1 MSPTTDTVRILA
13 DPESS
18 FIDKR
23 RYAAV
28 FSRDFGWRPN
38 DLLDVP
44 SALPATN
51 LVVEQGLENAAMLS
65 FLPSNIRV
73 NDVRDDERR
82 DILGLSYN
90 SLVDW
95 HIWIDQESVLCF
107 HNRFNPP
114 VAAYTDHFDR
124 SDFSALTR
132 TAFDQAVGRTRNP
145 NVLALDDALL
155 GTIANLKDILGL
167 ELPDAKMSISALFN
181 AIILAR
187 AVEDFDARTGAHG
200 DANSLLDYV
209 RNQNVSI
216 GRAIEH
222 LMAERTHSQVTDKL
236 YDSRALDP
244 FDGLS
249 ASSRIRL
256 VEGFYQHEAVPYAY
270 DFSVMSKY
278 ALSKLY
284 ERYVSVMRDEQA
296 VQMAWWPSVPE
307 DGGNKELGG
316 VYTPQYIASFF
327 AKYLRKNL
335 PPREFS
341 GVTVADPACG
351 SGVFLR
357 AVTEEKLLAN
367 DVPVSGAVGPSLESI
382 FGVDVDANA
391 VAAARLSLALLH
403 LAAAG
408 ELPDDVPIERGDS
421 LEIFASVSDVPGPFD
436 AVMVNPPFVR
446 TELQSDDLRTAIRQ
460 HTGVA
465 VRGKADA
472 YLAFLILSILALKP
486 NGYGCF
492 VMPQQF
498 LTSPNLKRLRDW
510 VMERAWVHVVAD
522 LSAIRVFKANVYVSL
537 LIVQKKDISNE
548 DVPPVSVIRCQ
559 RNVGS
564 ALVDFL
570 DGNHRRTSS
579 YSIFQS
585 QQESLERTTW
595 SVPFP
600 EETDLLCKLDAMP
613 RLNEVAIVRQ
623 GMITGAD
630 DVFIVDSQEIPENE
644 REIYQSFLPD
654 AMIGRFALPKESGK
668 RVFYPFLEG
677 APVDVS
683 QMEKYFP
690 ETWERLNKSRDALS
704 SRKSV
709 PNNPSGWWRPSR
721 PRDPSEMLVPKI
733 VVPELFLMP
742 RFGLDLSGRWAVG
755 HSPYVRTRSGAGDED
770 SLLVLT
776 AVLNSSLTAWYIDL
790 NARKYRNGYNK
801 VGVALLKQLPIP
813 DFGRIPTPAI
823 RTVASAVRE
832 LADSSQEF
840 DYARASALDDLVLRQ
855 LYLLGEKDITILK
868 PQSVL

>member
-1 MSPTTDTVRILA
+1 MSPTTDAVRILA
-13 DPESS
+13 DPDAS

-23 RYAAV
+23 RYAAA

-38 DLLDVP
+38 DLLHVP
-44 SALPATN
+44 GALPATN

-65 FLPSNIRV
+65 FLPPDIRV
-73 NDVRDDERR
+73 NDVRDGERR
-82 DILGLSYN
+82 DVLGLSYN

-95 HIWIDQESVLCF
+95 HIWIDQETVHCF
-107 HNRFNPP
+107 HNRFDPP
-114 VAAYTDHFDR
+114 VAAYTGNFDR

-132 TAFDQAVGRTRNP
+132 AAFDQAVGRTRNP
-145 NVLALDDALL
+145 NLLALDDALL
-155 GTIANLKDILGL
+155 GTISNLKDILSL
-167 ELPDAKMSISALFN
+167 ELPEAKSSISALFN
-181 AIILAR
+181 SIILAR
-187 AVEDFDARTGAHG
+187 AVEDFDARTGANSDVG
-200 DANSLLDYV
+200 SLLDYV
-209 RNQNVSI
+209 RNRNVSI
-216 GRAIEH
+216 SQAIEQ
-222 LMAERTHSQVTDKL
+222 LMAVRTQSHVTAKL
-236 YDSRALDP
+236 YDGRVLEP
-244 FDGLS
+244 FDRLS
-249 ASSRIRL
+249 TSSRIRL
-256 VEGFYQHEAVPYAY
+256 VEGFYRHEAVPYAY

-341 GVTVADPACG
+341 EVTVADPACG

-367 DVPVSGAVGPSLESI
+367 DDPVSESVGPALDAV

-421 LEIFASVSDVPGPFD
+421 LEIFASSSDVPGPFD

-465 VRGKADA
+465 FRGKADT
-472 YLAFLILSILALKP
+472 YLAFLVLSILALKP

-492 VMPQQF
+492 VVPQQF
-498 LTSPNLKRLRDW
+498 LTSPNLERLRDW
-510 VMERAWVHVVAD
+510 VMKHAWVHVVAD
-522 LSAIRVFKANVYVSL
+522 LSAIRVFKASVYVSL
-537 LIVQKKDISNE
+537 LIVQKKDLSRTE
-548 DVPPVSVIRCQ
+548 MPPVSVIRCQ
-559 RNVGS
+559 RDVGA

-570 DGNHRRTSS
+570 DGHHRRTSS

-585 QQESLERTTW
+585 QQEFLKRMTW

-600 EETDLLCKLDAMP
+600 EETDLLRKLDVAP
-613 RLNEVAIVRQ
+613 RLSDVAVVRQ
-623 GMITGAD
+623 GMITGAK
-630 DVFIVDSQEIPENE
+630 DVFIVDRKEIPEDE
-644 REIYQSFLPD
+644 REIYQPFLPD
-654 AMIGRFALPKESGK
+654 TMIGRYALPEETDKQ
-668 RVFYPFLEG
+668 VLYPFLEG
-677 APVDVS
+677 ARVDTS

-690 ETWERLNKSRDALS
+690 KTWERLSRFRDALS
-704 SRKSV
+704 SRKSA
-709 PNNPSGWWRPSR
+709 PDDPSGWWRPSW
-721 PRDPSEMLVPKI
+721 PRSPDEMFAPKI
-733 VVPELFLMP
+733 VAPELILLP
-742 RFGLDLSGRWAVG
+742 RFGIDLSGRWAVG
-755 HSPYVRTRSGAGDED
+755 HSPYVRVRSGVGDED

-790 NARKYRNGYNK
+790 NARKYRSGYNK
-801 VGVALLKQLPIP
+801 IGVALLRQLPIP
-813 DFGRIPTPAI
+813 DFDQIPKSTI

-832 LADSSQEF
+832 LADSSRDF
-840 DYARASALDDLVLRQ
+840 DYVRASTLDDLVLRE
-855 LYLLGEKDITILK
+855 LYLLDDEDITMLK
-868 PQSVL
+868 PQADL